1 MSFVTTIRDY
11 VDTLNSVSD
20 TLGQD
25 LTLRSFIIETGLYI
39 ITTLKSGL
47 IYFLSFQWI
56 RDFTLLP
63 IVLPQLSAAVFKETF
78 FLETPSKVFFEFLEI
93 PDLHQNKFLLGFF
106 NSFFLSLPFSVIHI
120 ISVRRL
126 LIQGIPSG
134 IYSIGGYLAGQVL
147 FLTCTLFGVRHI
159 LIPWLTFEP
168 LSWVLGIILIF
179 RIIYLMTGENL
190 VELKGW
196 THPKYKNFFLVSF
209 GLAWCEQ
216 TSVFQY
222 LGNLTLSSNV
232 TILESFS
239 SNSPF
244 SSFFTHFL
252 YLSGIGIGLAFF
264 TGLWGFFFLQ
274 VKKLCIFYTPLFTS
288 SFIQWTNKISFVFA
302 LALSLTSIPFY
313 GFDYLVSGP
322 LGFVSQDSI
331 FKNTLLDQTRVRD
344 YAKGTTALSGLES
357 NFKYIDLEISPFDRG
372 EYLTALDVNEP
383 LSFEDLNYR
392 GEFAW
397 ITRNTK
403 VSGISD
409 SRSGIFTLSKLFKKQ
424 STKSS
429 DFQKELKHQEMFE
442 SNSLL
447 SDTPQSSVI
456 AEFESHSDIVKR
468 YLEFYDGNTD
478 QSNLESLQHP
488 YPQISSA
495 SFPADFIREKS
506 KFESQIEPKIKQK
519 YYSNPV
525 YKSLLALDIDLFLK
539 RQPGKFKLNPDQEMD
554 LYTKRKTLEAYSNS
568 LKLYSQLPYAETFD
582 NFFDGAKS
590 FSNKVYNQ
598 QFKGTLRSVRRLFT
612 VRTDASGDLK
622 QNTKKQTV
630 LKFDQPLYQDKHIF
644 SPYHEELAQNAE
656 DFGSNKDKLTVPIEL
671 VTKPLYAGWDEHLRK
686 FVITNK
692 LLPTTLAGYKVNIE
706 PENRRK
712 FDNQYSKQNQKIK
725 FSVWPLSKEKL
736 QQPKRSSSIGYTTLF
751 EPLDEKAKQIFGET
765 DYFTLPANLQK
776 WEFRESLSEK
786 GKEQKLKEPNL
797 VPKRGGF
804 VWPGNSNLKLQNLF
818 QS

>member
-63 IVLPQLSAAVFKETF
+63 IVLPQFSAAVFKETF

-93 PDLHQNKFLLGFF
+93 PDLHQNKFFLGVF

-120 ISVRRL
+120 ISIRRL

-134 IYSIGGYLAGQVL
+134 VYSIGGYLVGQFL

-196 THPKYKNFFLVSF
+196 KHPEYKNFFLISF
-209 GLAWCEQ
+209 LLAWCEQ

-252 YLSGIGIGLAFF
+252 YLCGIGLGLALF
-264 TGLWGFFFLQ
+264 TGLWGFVFLQ

-288 SFIQWTNKISFVFA
+288 SFIQWTNKISFVLA

-322 LGFVSQDSI
+322 LGFVSQDSV
-331 FKNTLLDQTRVRD
+331 FKNTLLDQNRVRD

-357 NFKYIDLEISPFDRG
+357 NFKYIDLEMAPFDRG
-372 EYLTALDVNEP
+372 EYLTTLDVNEP

-397 ITRNTK
+397 IARNTK

-409 SRSGIFTLSKLFKKQ
+409 SRSGFFTLSKLFKKQ
-424 STKSS
+424 STKSN
-429 DFQKELKHQEMFE
+429 DFQKELKDQEMFA

-447 SDTPQSSVI
+447 SDISQSSVI
-456 AEFESHSDIVKR
+456 SELESHSDSVKR

-495 SFPADFIREKS
+495 SFPADFIRDKS
-506 KFESQIEPKIKQK
+506 KLESQIEPKIKQK

-568 LKLYSQLPYAETFD
+568 LSLYSQLPYAETFD

-612 VRTDASGDLK
+612 VRTDSSGDSK
-622 QNTKKQTV
+622 QNTRTQTV
-630 LKFDQPLYQDKHIF
+630 LKFDQPLYQDKNSF
-644 SPYHEELAQNAE
+644 SPYHEELVQHAE
-656 DFGSNKDKLTVPIEL
+656 NFASNKEKLTVPIEL
-671 VTKPLYAGWDEHLRK
+671 VSKPLYAGWDERLRK

-725 FSVWPLSKEKL
+725 FSIWPLSKEKL
-736 QQPKRSSSIGYTTLF
+736 QQPKTSSGIAYTTLF
-751 EPLDEKAKQIFGET
+751 ESLDEKAKQIFGET
-765 DYFTLPANLQK
+765 NYFTLPANLQK

-786 GKEQKLKEPNL
+786 GKEQKLKEPDL
-797 VPKRGGF
+797 IPKRGGF
-804 VWPGNSNLKLQNLF
+804 VWPGNSALNLEKLF